1 MITKGFVDLQ
11 VNGYMGVD
19 FSGPGLTLDDVRR
32 VTKGLLKKGTIAYC
46 PTVVTADEEVY
57 RANLPLLA
65 QATEE
70 PDLAAHILGIHLEGP
85 FISSLDGPRGAHPK
99 DFVRRPNIE
108 DYKRFQEWAGGKIV
122 FITLAPERE
131 GARELIRYI
140 VKEGI
145 ATVSLGHHLADDE
158 DLRMASG
165 EGASCC
171 THLGNGISNEL
182 SRHPNPLWAQ
192 LANDSLSAMFITDG
206 HHLPPAFIK
215 VALRAKGV
223 ERFIVTSDVASVAGL
238 LPGEYFSGGQEV
250 VLEKSG
256 LIRTLRGDSL
266 AGSSSLLLDCVNHL
280 SSMGML
286 SEEELYQVGFF
297 NPLRTVK
304 KSLDESAYHS
314 LPNIVYEQ
322 DRFKIILSGGIGKPG
337 A

>member
-32 VTKGLLKKGTIAYC
+32 VTKGLRKKGTIAYC
-46 PTVVTADEEVY
+46 PTVVTTDEEVY

-65 QATEE
+65 RAMEE

-85 FISSLDGPRGAHPK
+85 FISPLDGPRGAHPK
-99 DFVRRPNIE
+99 DFVRQPDIE
-108 DYKRFQEWAGGKIV
+108 DYKRFQGWAGGKIV

-165 EGASCC
+165 EGARCC

-182 SRHPNPLWAQ
+182 PRHPNPLWSQ
-192 LANDSLSAMFITDG
+192 LSDDSLSAMFITDG
-206 HHLPPAFIK
+206 HHLPPDFIK
-215 VALRAKGV
+215 VALRAKRV
-223 ERFIVTSDVASVAGL
+223 ERFIVTSDVGSIAGL
-238 LPGEYFSGGQEV
+238 SPGKYLSGLQEV

-256 LIRTLRGDSL
+256 LIRTLRGDCL
-266 AGSSSLLLDCVNHL
+266 AGSSSTILDCMNVL
-280 SSMGML
+280 SSLQIL
-286 SEEELYQVGFF
+286 SEDELYQVGFS
-297 NPLRTVK
+297 NPLRLIK
-304 KSLDESAYHS
+304 KSLNESAYRS
-314 LPNIVYEQ
+314 LSNIVYEQ
-322 DRFKIILSGGIGKPG
+322 NRFKINLSI
-337 A
+337 